1 MANWAEC
8 PIDLITEIAKRVKVI
23 EDFIAF
29 GAVCTSW
36 RTAAPKHNFDVLSP
50 QVPLLMLGA
59 KDDDYREYYSLS
71 KKKVLRIYL
80 PEARGQECLPSEGWL
95 CTVANN
101 TGEMNLLH
109 PFSQIKI
116 QLPSRKDL
124 LSFHGLD
131 YLERP
136 REGKRWHC
144 IDKAILSANPSLTS
158 DYALLVH
165 YYAGG
170 SCLAFW
176 RPGDL
181 NWTEIDVVTYGGVCN
196 MIFCKGQF
204 YSVSYGGEVWVYDI
218 AGRSIAQP
226 SVQTR
231 LLAELEDDM
240 FKLPSVQFYLVEL
253 SGALLLVTRYAIR
266 SIGEDPNGAFKSFK
280 FKICELDIT
289 KGKFKEE
296 DIKTLGDS
304 SIFLGRN
311 GASCVDS
318 SKFSGIKPNRIYFTD
333 DWLEFGRIEEGG
345 AGRDMGAYNIED
357 GKIESFYPELSI
369 SLICPPTWVMPSL

>member
-1 MANWAEC
+1 DNYEY
-8 PIDLITEIAKRVKVI
+8 IKVP
-23 EDFIAF
+23 
-29 GAVCTSW
+29 G
-36 RTAAPKHNFDVLSP
+36 
-50 QVPLLMLGA
+50 
-59 KDDDYREYYSLS
+59 
-71 KKKVLRIYL
+71 
-80 PEARGQECLPSEGWL
+80 ARGTSFGLAAGWL